1 MRRLAAIGQRDEQWE
16 SGAFRSPP
24 HTAPYDGS
32 ALIADPIHEY
42 ISFTVPFAS
51 PDAAER
57 TEKDLIDSPWMQRLR
72 YIYQLQSARWVY
84 PSAEHSRFQH
94 SLGVMHVA
102 GRFARHLHPTLARV
116 VPDLP
121 SPCYIEELLRV
132 TALLHD
138 IGHGPFCHFFDHNH
152 LEQFGLTHE
161 HIGQVI
167 IRKHLGKIIRK
178 IRRSPSGSFMPG
190 EQLDPDH
197 IAFLILKD
205 PEKQSAHQPKWLSFL
220 QPVIAGIYTADNLDY
235 VLRDSYMCGVA
246 IGPVDLTRLI
256 HYTLVTP
263 QGLTIHRT
271 GLPALQMFLN
281 ARLYLYSNV
290 YYHRTTRAID
300 IHLRDI
306 FHDTMAFVFPFNPL
320 ERMEDYRTLTDWSL
334 IEAVRHWPRSRH
346 KRKRAL
352 GLEWARILGRDV
364 KWKMAY
370 NTLLPT
376 GDDER
381 RIFMDRRSVEH
392 SIREALPAHLRK
404 LELRVDMANQD
415 PRPINLLNMGE
426 FQIYV
431 YDPATGTVSKE
442 ALREFFD
449 YLPARIMQFRVFAK
463 DHHTDAALARA
474 AEAVLA
480 SNGHHVKRRLS

>member
-1 MRRLAAIGQRDEQWE
+1 MTSQN
-16 SGAFRSPP
+16 
-24 HTAPYDGS
+24 APFDGS

-42 ISFTVPFAS
+42 ISFTAPFAK
-51 PDAAER
+51 PQANEC
-57 TEKDLIDSPWMQRLR
+57 TEKNLIDSPWFQRLR

-102 GRFARHLHPTLARV
+102 GRFARHLYPSLAKT

-121 SPCYIEELLRV
+121 SPFYIEEFLRI

-138 IGHGPFCHFFDHNH
+138 IGHGPFCHFFDHNF
-152 LEQFGLTHE
+152 LEPFGLTHE
-161 HIGQVI
+161 HLGQVI
-167 IRKHLGKIIRK
+167 IRKHLGRIIRK
-178 IRRSPSGSFMPG
+178 IRRSPHGNFLPG
-190 EQLDPDH
+190 EQLNPDH

-205 PEKQSAHQPKWLSFL
+205 PNKRMQGYPKWLPYL
-220 QPVIAGIYTADNLDY
+220 QPLIAGIYTADNLDY

-246 IGPVDLTRLI
+246 VGPVDLTRLI
-256 HYTLVTP
+256 HYTMITT

-300 IHLRDI
+300 LHLRDI
-306 FHDTMAFVFPFNPL
+306 FQETMTYLFPHSPL
-320 ERMEDYRTLTDWSL
+320 KNMEAYLHLTDWSL
-334 IEAVRHWPRSRH
+334 LETVRQWPQARL
-346 KRKRAL
+346 KKKRAL
-352 GLEWARILGRDV
+352 GKEWGRILGRDV

-370 NTLLPT
+370 NALLPT
-376 GDDER
+376 RGDER
-381 RIFMDRRSVEH
+381 GRMFMDHRVVEKR
-392 SIREALPAHLRK
+392 IRAALPSHLKR
-404 LELRVDMANQD
+404 LEFRVDMANQD

-431 YDPATGTVSKE
+431 YDPATQTVSKE
-442 ALREFFD
+442 ALKEFFD
-449 YLPARIMQFRVFAK
+449 YLPARIVQFRIFAK
-463 DHHTDAALARA
+463 DHSTDGILAKA
-474 AEAVLA
+474 AETVLT
-480 SNGHHVKRRLS
+480 SEGHSHITKV